1 MKKTNEYKKLMK
13 VLGIKRRDGRLWV
26 NKMYGI
32 SEERTD
38 DKIAVKPFIVEP
50 AYVNYSEGA
59 TINVG
64 NYQSVRID
72 VGISLPCYVEEI
84 DDAFIKAKEIVSKK
98 IDEEIEKIKNPAKAV
113 INGINGNDK

>member
-26 NKMYGI
+26 SKMYNGV
-32 SEERTD
+32 EERTD
-38 DKIAVKPFIVEP
+38 GKIAVKPFVVEP

-64 NYQSVRID
+64 NYQSVRVD
-72 VGISLPCYVEEI
+72 VGISLPCYIEEI
-84 DDAFIKAKEIVSKK
+84 NDAFIKAKEIVGKR
-98 IDEEIEKIKNPAKAV
+98 IDEEIEKIKNPVKT
-113 INGINGNDK
+113 GFSGDGE